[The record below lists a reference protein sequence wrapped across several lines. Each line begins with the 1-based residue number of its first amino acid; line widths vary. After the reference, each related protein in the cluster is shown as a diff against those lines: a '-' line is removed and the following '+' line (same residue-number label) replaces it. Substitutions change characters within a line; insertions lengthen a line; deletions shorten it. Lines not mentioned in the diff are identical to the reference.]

1 MKDKGIIVCSED
13 IDEGLSLQVWTKG
26 ACPRL
31 VVFNRVKNTRKLMPF
46 SWLERTDRSISLK
59 SPKGGSANYTVEQ
72 LESAARRMLYEYA
85 QDPLFKGLLW
95 HSVIF
100 MSDLLHTPRAVF
112 DSSEYAMLHED
123 KRCRLWLLDMTDGDE
138 SGYFRPFFP
147 RTPAEEEVFGGLP
160 GVSANGGKNVAD
172 LKKTG
177 VTRKLASV
185 LPARWYDTPR
195 VSAAAALLG
204 FSLFYADSSALS
216 SFLWGSVQGGVPSK
230 QALAE
235 RPDDPE
241 TMRFAR
247 KMAGYVRHCF
257 LVDKIQYSTEYDSF
271 DALKSRGFNRK
282 HRMTLNVG
290 EIGPVEYTVTIY
302 ADETGQMAIG
312 CAPMQ
317 YTDRHKGEMVFAL
330 PAEVY
335 DAAIRNDSFAG
346 GRDDFF
352 TLASLVS
359 AKLFSIWMERVRRFV
374 DVFLS
379 PGARA

>member
-1 MKDKGIIVCSED
+1 
-13 IDEGLSLQVWTKG
+13 
-26 ACPRL
+26 
-31 VVFNRVKNTRKLMPF
+31 
-46 SWLERTDRSISLK
+46 
-59 SPKGGSANYTVEQ
+59 
-72 LESAARRMLYEYA
+72 
-85 QDPLFKGLLW
+85 
-95 HSVIF
+95 

-138 SGYFRPFFP
+138 SGTFARSSRAHLP
-147 RTPAEEEVFGGLP
+147 RKVFGGLP

-247 KMAGYVRHCF
+247 KMAGYVRHYF
-257 LVDKIQYSTEYDSF
+257 LVDKIQYSTSTT
-271 DALKSRGFNRK
+271 A
-282 HRMTLNVG
+282 
-290 EIGPVEYTVTIY
+290 
-302 ADETGQMAIG
+302 
-312 CAPMQ
+312 
-317 YTDRHKGEMVFAL
+317 
-330 PAEVY
+330 
-335 DAAIRNDSFAG
+335 
-346 GRDDFF
+346 
-352 TLASLVS
+352 
-359 AKLFSIWMERVRRFV
+359 
-374 DVFLS
+374 
-379 PGARA
+379 